1 MGYTAVLS
9 DDTVASLEVATD
21 GVITKPQTSLTTN
34 QQSIP
39 GVATVA
45 DTSATSFMD
54 DEITGVST
62 TGKTI
67 TRTGSKFVLKAKPQA
82 NTNQIVKALLTIIG
96 NETGGFKT
104 VVVTVNPSGFLT
116 QDIATGLAG

>member
-1 MGYTAVLS
+1 
-9 DDTVASLEVATD
+9 
-21 GVITKPQTSLTTN
+21 
-34 QQSIP
+34 
-39 GVATVA
+39 
-45 DTSATSFMD
+45 MD